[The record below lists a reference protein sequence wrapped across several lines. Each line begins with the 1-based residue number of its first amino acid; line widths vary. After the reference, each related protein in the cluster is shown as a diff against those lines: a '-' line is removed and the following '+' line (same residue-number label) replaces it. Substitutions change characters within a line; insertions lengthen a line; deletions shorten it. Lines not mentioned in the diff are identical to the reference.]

1 MSLIKSIFSVV
12 LLAFIP
18 ASLVLPAASAQGT
31 KVVTMDTA
39 RILAESAAGQD
50 IAQKLQAI
58 GATIATETEPRRVAL
73 EAVSEELEPII
84 RGKTEQQIQAD
95 VAADPE
101 LAQKFAQYASDM
113 QRYQL
118 DVQRAGRELDMTTR
132 VAQGQL
138 LQALQPVVETVFE
151 TSGADLLLERET
163 VVYANPSLD
172 ITDQI
177 IAQLNLETPTIEVT
191 RQTLP
196 QQGQAQ

>member
-1 MSLIKSIFSVV
+1 MSLIKSMLSVV

>member
-1 MSLIKSIFSVV
+1 MSLIKSILSVV
-12 LLAFIP
+12 LFAFIP

>member
-132 VAQGQL
+132 VAQGPL

>member
-1 MSLIKSIFSVV
+1 MSLIKSILSVV

-138 LQALQPVVETVFE
+138 LQALQPVVETVFQ

>member
-1 MSLIKSIFSVV
+1 MSLIKSILSVV

>member
-1 MSLIKSIFSVV
+1 
-12 LLAFIP
+12 
-18 ASLVLPAASAQGT
+18 
-31 KVVTMDTA
+31 MDTA